1 MPESRTERKPAGETS
16 GVRSAPAATR
26 TWIRERG
33 RTRVATDFEML
44 SRSSLF
50 QGLVCPVCR
59 TPFVS
64 ASEPARCE
72 RCELV
77 YPCVSGIP
85 CLLPE
90 PAGFVQAALNRV
102 ASHVGVTSERAR
114 GLLLE
119 AEGSDVS
126 ERTRH
131 RFQRLAHVLLGEA
144 QCLEALCQPLR
155 DTASAYPAPLSA
167 LTTLLENPV
176 SAVPYT
182 EHVFRDWVWGEAEN
196 MRTLALVEKYLV
208 EPTPR
213 LAVLGAGTARL
224 ALDLSKHSLVDEVL
238 AIDKNPLPFLVTSR
252 LLSGSFVEL
261 VEFPLVPLAIEH
273 VAIPRRI
280 EPWTAGANGLR
291 LIFADA
297 LSTPFG
303 DDSLDAVVTPWFID
317 DVQADLNEVATEI
330 NRILRPGG
338 SWLNVGPLY
347 YSGSASQAYSLEE
360 TLEIVGG
367 HGFELT
373 GQEAHSL
380 AYFNSPVSGTCRID
394 RTYVFAVRKVARATR
409 RHVPR
414 NVVPWLEDATLPIPQ
429 SEALAAAIQRSV
441 MTAGIGSLVDG
452 TRTMT
457 DIACALSESW
467 GAPPDALMPL
477 IRAFLRSNTPL

>member
-1 MPESRTERKPAGETS
+1 
-16 GVRSAPAATR
+16 
-26 TWIRERG
+26 
-33 RTRVATDFEML
+33 ML
-44 SRSSLF
+44 SESFL
-50 QGLVCPVCR
+50 GLVCPVCR
-59 TPFVS
+59 TPLVS

-77 YPCVSGIP
+77 YPSVSGIP
-85 CLLPE
+85 CLMAE
-90 PAGFVQAALNRV
+90 PTGFVQAALNRV
-102 ASHVGVTSERAR
+102 ASHVAVTSERAQ
-114 GLLLE
+114 GMLLE
-119 AEGSDVS
+119 AQGADVS
-126 ERTRH
+126 EKTRQ
-131 RFQRLAHVLLGEA
+131 RLQRLANGLLAEA

-196 MRTLALVEKYLV
+196 LRTLALVEKYLV
-208 EPTPR
+208 EPTPT
-213 LAVLGAGTARL
+213 LAVFGAGTARL
-224 ALDLSKHSLVDEVL
+224 ALDLSKHPLVDEVL

-252 LLSGSFVEL
+252 LLSGSIVEL

-280 EPWTAGANGLR
+280 EPWAVAASGLK

-297 LSTPFG
+297 LSTPFA

-317 DVQADLNEVATEI
+317 DVQADLSEIATEV
-330 NRILRPGG
+330 NRVLRPGG

-347 YSGSASQAYSLEE
+347 YSGSASHAYSLEE
-360 TLEIVGG
+360 TLDIVRD

-380 AYFNSPVSGTCRID
+380 AYFDSPVSGTCRID
-394 RTYVFAVRKVARATR
+394 RTYVFAARKVAKATR
-409 RHVPR
+409 THVQR
-414 NVVPWLEDATLPIPQ
+414 SVVPWLEDATLPIPH
-429 SEALAAAIQRSV
+429 SDALAAAIQRSV

-467 GAPPDALMPL
+467 GAPPNALLPL
-477 IRAFLRSNTPL
+477 IRACLSSNTQL